1 MGNQQI
7 FLPGPDGRT
16 KRVLLAE
23 DDVAMRALLAQVLR
37 RAGLEVVEARNGS
50 DTLDLLAQALASAS
64 SRSFDLI
71 VSDVRMPG
79 YDGLNVLASLRQTS
93 SRIPLILI
101 TAFGT
106 AAAHATAERLGAFA
120 MLDKPFQLDDLLD
133 LVRAALSPLAAAYR
147 GWA

>member
-1 MGNQQI
+1 
-7 FLPGPDGRT
+7 
-16 KRVLLAE
+16 
-23 DDVAMRALLAQVLR
+23 
-37 RAGLEVVEARNGS
+37 
-50 DTLDLLAQALASAS
+50 
-64 SRSFDLI
+64 
-71 VSDVRMPG
+71 VRMPG
-79 YDGLNVLASLRQTS
+79 YDGLNVLASLRQTP